1 MILHHRYIY
10 ISYLHKSVRFSNPL
24 RINCV
29 VQISS
34 EKLTTAHISMNHG
47 TIMKILPGVLLSP
60 PFDLHYKGQDQ
71 RAQVG

>member
-1 MILHHRYIY
+1 MILHQRYIY
-10 ISYLHKSVRFSNPL
+10 ISYLQVSTLLKPIRV
-24 RINCV
+24 NCV

-47 TIMKILPGVLLSP
+47 TIMKILPGVPLSP